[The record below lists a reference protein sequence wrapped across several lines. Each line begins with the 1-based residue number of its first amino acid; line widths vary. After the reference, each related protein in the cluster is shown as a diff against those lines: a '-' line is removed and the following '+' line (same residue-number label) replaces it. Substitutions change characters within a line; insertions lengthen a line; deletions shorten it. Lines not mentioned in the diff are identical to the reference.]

1 MYELFTLGGGTYLVD
16 LLNAVAAIT
25 GGGAYVVL
33 AQLAGVAGLAWV
45 LFRTAFGGSWKDNA
59 KWMLLFVTV
68 WGALIVP
75 KATVRVVDRLDPAL
89 SPAVVANVPIG
100 LALFASLTSQVGD
113 GLTRLTE
120 QAFTLPDDLAYR
132 RHGLIFGSRLAA
144 AATRLEIT
152 DQVFARNLRNYAR
165 QCVFHAL
172 LLGHISADDLREST
186 DIWRL
191 VTASGT
197 PSAGA
202 SPARMFEYATRLP
215 AVGTGATPI
224 DREIV
229 TCQVGAGRL
238 NALWAAE
245 LARAGTV
252 FGRRLFP
259 GERTDALAR
268 AEFLAALPA
277 AHDFLIGAARSAGEI
292 MRQQMVLNAV
302 HGAAEQ
308 WAAEAGNAAA
318 LRAYTEARAE
328 AQTVSAYRAIGRQAE
343 TWVPLLKIVFEC
355 LYIGAFPMAVLL
367 MLTPAG
373 GAIFRSYVT
382 GLVWLQS
389 WGPLYAVLHRISMGE
404 AAERMNAIAA
414 MPGGDIGISL
424 VAQAGIRAVASDVA
438 VMSGYLSMSVP
449 FLAAALAYGLS
460 KATVLATSV
469 LAVGQDAASSA
480 AHEGTTGNLS
490 LANTSTDTHRFA
502 TLEGR
507 QIRTSAHVDTDRY
520 TGYAPA
526 GAGFTVTGDGTVV
539 ADAGAATS
547 RIPAA
552 GVRLSESLATSH
564 ENRASEARTL
574 SRHWSAEAGMARN
587 AAVTDATALVE
598 RYSHDVSTGE
608 AHARGVTESES
619 NQVQELESHIEKMS
633 EAAGITK
640 NQAAALTGEAKVG
653 GSWDFIVKIGADGS
667 AMWRGQTIERES
679 WERMKDYAESNQVTD
694 LWSRVSDA
702 SRRWST
708 ATGDSETASL
718 DESVSANLT
727 RMRRFEERA
736 SLSRSES
743 ESWSEQAAQVRSDAQ
758 AIERELGQPFF
769 AWLSERQGADGR
781 PIGAA
786 GAMRIASPQTPED
799 AEALREHAAAFIAER
814 YPAPAGP
821 DPSTIGGESEYG
833 AARNTLSEAYTRE
846 TAAAHGGWSEGVRD
860 RAYVAGAPIPGEVEA
875 AALGERAGTRADMMV
890 GEAGREARTGIAQE
904 DTRKGRAGVSVE
916 VDKPFERHA
925 TENVPVVGDWLAG
938 KLYGTAKNAVPD
950 GAPGGS
956 DEDADRPS
964 RPEPDWR
971 DQSP

>member
-1 MYELFTLGGGTYLVD
+1 MYELFTLGGGVYLVD

-25 GGGAYVVL
+25 SGGAFVTL
-33 AQLAGVAGLAWV
+33 GQLAGVAGLAWV

-59 KWMLLFVTV
+59 KWMLLFVAV
-68 WGALIVP
+68 WGAMIVP
-75 KATVRVVDRLDPAL
+75 KATVRVVDRLDPTLA
-89 SPAVVANVPIG
+89 PAVVANVPIG
-100 LALFASLTSQVGD
+100 LALFVSLTSQVGD

-120 QAFTLPDDLAYR
+120 QAFTLPNDLHYR
-132 RHGLIFGSRLAA
+132 RHGLIFGARLAA
-144 AATRLEIT
+144 RTTRLEIT
-152 DQVFARNLRNYAR
+152 DAVFARNVRNYAR

-186 DIWRL
+186 DIWSL
-191 VTASGT
+191 VTATGS

-202 SPARMFEYATRLP
+202 SPARMVEFATRQ
-215 AVGTGATPI
+215 AATGTGATPI
-224 DREIV
+224 DRRIV
-229 TCQVGAGRL
+229 TCRDAASRL
-238 NALWAAE
+238 NGQWTAE
-245 LARAGTV
+245 IQRAGTV
-252 FGRRLFP
+252 FGRRIFP
-259 GERTDALAR
+259 DARTEALAR
-268 AEFLAALPA
+268 AELLTALPA
-277 AHDFLIGAARSAGEI
+277 AHAFLIGASRSAAEI

-302 HGAAEQ
+302 HDAGEQ

-343 TWVPLLKIVFEC
+343 TWVPLLRIVFEC
-355 LYIGAFPMAVLL
+355 LYVGAFPMAVLL

-373 GAIFRSYVT
+373 ATIFRSYVT

-404 AAERMNAIAA
+404 AAERMQAA
-414 MPGGDIGISL
+414 ALMPGGDIGISL

-490 LANTSTDTHRFA
+490 LANTGYDTHRFA

-526 GAGFTVTGDGTVV
+526 GAAMTVTGDGTVV

-564 ENRASEARTL
+564 EQRAAHARTL
-574 SRHWSAEAGMARN
+574 SQHWSAEAGQARN
-587 AAVTDATALVE
+587 AAVTDAAAMMQ

-608 AHARGVTESES
+608 AYARGVTESES
-619 NQVQELESHIEKMS
+619 SQAQQLDSHVEKL
-633 EAAGITK
+633 AGIAGISK
-640 NQAAALTGEAKVG
+640 SQAAILTGQARVG
-653 GSWDFIVKIGADGS
+653 GGWDFVVKAGAEGS
-667 AMWRGQTIERES
+667 VMWRGQTIEQDAWNRVKEYDRQHGVTETWS
-679 WERMKDYAESNQVTD
+679 QVA
-694 LWSRVSDA
+694 DA
-702 SRRWST
+702 SRRYST
-708 ATGDSETASL
+708 QSGDSELASL
-718 DESVSANLT
+718 DESLSANLT
-727 RMRRFEERA
+727 RMRSFQERA
-736 SLSRSES
+736 SVARQES

-769 AWLSERQGADGR
+769 AWLSERKGTDGR
-781 PIGAA
+781 AIGAA
-786 GAMRIASPQTPED
+786 GAMRIASPQTAED
-799 AEALREHAAAFIAER
+799 SEQLREYAAAFIAEK

-821 DPSTIGGESEYG
+821 DPSSVGG
-833 AARNTLSEAYTRE
+833 AAEYDASAGQLRETATGE
-846 TAAAHGGWSEGVRD
+846 TAAAHAGGAVAVRNAARD
-860 RAYVAGAPIPGEVEA
+860 AGAPRPGETEA
-875 AALGERAGTRADMMV
+875 AARSERAETKTDLVMKGTARDARQAVAKDEAAAV
-890 GEAGREARTGIAQE
+890 G
-904 DTRKGRAGVSVE
+904 AGVAAETGKS
-916 VDKPFERHA
+916 FERHA
-925 TENVPVVGDWLAG
+925 TENLPVVGGWLAG
-938 KLYGTAKNAVPD
+938 NLFGSAKNAVPD
-950 GAPGGS
+950 GALGS
-956 DEDADRPS
+956 AGKRPPPDETGWGES
-964 RPEPDWR
+964 
-971 DQSP
+971 SP